1 MNTEISS
8 STDSSSLSIIETS
21 IITLTPCDYESS
33 EEDDLVNSSQDSID
47 SSELVDDSDDEGQL
61 ITEFYIINQKLDKID
76 EENNEQKCEAIE
88 A

>member
-47 SSELVDDSDDEGQL
+47 SSELVDDSDNEAEP
-61 ITEFYIINQKLDKID
+61 ITELFIINKKLEKVD
-76 EENNEQKCEAIE
+76 ENNDGKIGEIISV
-88 A
+88 